1 MYRIISLKCNL
12 ASLGVS
18 IILKIE
24 VKMLAPSQ
32 ARDRGEGAERA
43 GGMADDPP
51 PRSTRPRRQDVHGA
65 DRHYREPPAGPRHA
79 SATDQDPLA
88 GGREACDNGQRD
100 KLVDSRVLTISEHKI
115 NE

>member
-1 MYRIISLKCNL
+1 M